1 MKYQLINKDIEGK
14 SLLDIIYEN
23 RNLTKEQVEKLL
35 NADERYYQDAFGIY
49 GMKKAVEQFNEEI
62 TKENNILIICDSDC
76 DGNCSSAIFYKFLIE
91 DIKYN
96 KEKVFFYIHEGKQ
109 HGITKKV
116 FKYIKDINA
125 KYLIVPDAGTNNI
138 EEMKKLNKL
147 DVKVL
152 CLDHHLVEI
161 NLNKIPSNTVI
172 VNNQVNNISKCGSG
186 TFVTAKF
193 IEALGYSIDKYK
205 DLIAISLIADSMDCM
220 DKENRAFINEGL
232 NNIKNPLVKEY
243 FKKNRIYKPI
253 INDVSYNLA
262 NFVNATIRVG
272 TQEEKE
278 LMFRA
283 FIGEQ
288 EEFNYIK
295 RGGEE
300 VKETLQERVVRL
312 SSNAKSR
319 QNNATKK
326 SVEKCNA
333 YITRNH
339 LDNDKVIIIKNDNGF
354 IDKDTTG
361 LVAMKVADSWKRP
374 CIILN
379 KSTDGLYSGSARA
392 IGEINNLKDIL
403 DETELCEWNK
413 GHQGAFGVLI
423 KEINIEELRNKL
435 NERLKDFEF
444 YDGRIYTVDNVI
456 DIKDLSKNDIKEIG
470 ELNSLWC
477 STCKSPLF
485 CIKNIEI
492 ESCKIEMKGKLRME
506 FKYNGFKFVKN
517 WCSKDFFEMITC
529 KQQLKFGRSIPL
541 NITLIC
547 KFLVDS
553 KGNPFIEIID
563 ANSIKSSKLNF

>member
-1 MKYQLINKDIEGK
+1 
-14 SLLDIIYEN
+14 
-23 RNLTKEQVEKLL
+23 
-35 NADERYYQDAFGIY
+35 
-49 GMKKAVEQFNEEI
+49 
-62 TKENNILIICDSDC
+62 
-76 DGNCSSAIFYKFLIE
+76 
-91 DIKYN
+91 
-96 KEKVFFYIHEGKQ
+96 
-109 HGITKKV
+109 
-116 FKYIKDINA
+116 
-125 KYLIVPDAGTNNI
+125 
-138 EEMKKLNKL
+138 
-147 DVKVL
+147 
-152 CLDHHLVEI
+152 
-161 NLNKIPSNTVI
+161 
-172 VNNQVNNISKCGSG
+172 
-186 TFVTAKF
+186 
-193 IEALGYSIDKYK
+193 
-205 DLIAISLIADSMDCM
+205 
-220 DKENRAFINEGL
+220 
-232 NNIKNPLVKEY
+232 
-243 FKKNRIYKPI
+243 
-253 INDVSYNLA
+253 
-262 NFVNATIRVG
+262 
-272 TQEEKE
+272 
-278 LMFRA
+278 
-283 FIGEQ
+283 
-288 EEFNYIK
+288 
-295 RGGEE
+295 
-300 VKETLQERVVRL
+300 
-312 SSNAKSR
+312 
-319 QNNATKK
+319 
-326 SVEKCNA
+326 
-333 YITRNH
+333 
-339 LDNDKVIIIKNDNGF
+339 
-354 IDKDTTG
+354 
-361 LVAMKVADSWKRP
+361 MKVADSWKRP

-444 YDGRIYTVDNVI
+444 YDGIIYTVDNVI

>member
-1 MKYQLINKDIEGK
+1 MKYQLISETNGK
-14 SLLDIIYEN
+14 GLLETVLDN
-23 RNLTKEQVEKLL
+23 RNLTIEQVKELL
-35 NADERYYQDAFGIY
+35 NADEKYCNDPFEIY
-49 GMKKAVEQFNEEI
+49 GMKKAIEQFNEEI
-62 TKENNILIICDSDC
+62 AKENNILIICDSDC

-147 DVKVL
+147 DIKVL

-161 NLNKIPSNTVI
+161 NLNKTPSNTVI
-172 VNNQVNNISKCGSG
+172 VNNQVNNVSKCGSG

-205 DLIAISLIADSMDCM
+205 DLIAISLVADSMDCM

-262 NFVNATIRVG
+262 NFINAIIRVG

-288 EEFNYIK
+288 EEFNYVK

-339 LDNDKVIIIKNDNGF
+339 LDNDKVIIIKNDDGF

-403 DETELCEWNK
+403 DKTKLCEWTK
-413 GHQGAFGVLI
+413 GHQGAFGILI

-444 YDGRIYTVDNVI
+444 YDGRIYKVDNVI

-470 ELNSLWC
+470 KLNSLWC
-477 STCKSPLF
+477 STCKEPLF

-563 ANSIKSSKLNF
+563 ANSVKSSKLIF